1 MPSVKR
7 LYEDLKGIGL
17 EVVSVTTFYGFF
29 GQEGQKDKDMKPA
42 DEFARMPAMLAEQGV
57 KWPMVYV
64 ERPGLALY
72 GVSGIPQFLLLD
84 RQGNLQRLDAG
95 ASDGKFARMR
105 AKIEELLGAPQLHGG
120 AEPPRWPE
128 SATEGTA
135 Q

>member
-7 LYEDLKGIGL
+7 LYQDLKDKGL

-29 GQEGQKDKDMKPA
+29 GPEGQKDKDMKPA

-64 ERPGLALY
+64 ERSAFGLY
-72 GVSGIPQFLLLD
+72 GVSRIPQFLLLD
-84 RQGNLQRLDAG
+84 RQGRLQRLDAG

-105 AKIEELLGAPQLHGG
+105 AKIEELLGAASDQPK
-120 AEPPRWPE
+120 
-128 SATEGTA
+128 
-135 Q
+135 